1 MSHSQLLNNNNKNQQ
16 ISLKNQQNQQQNQ
29 QIKPQTSQNRQYIY
43 AHNGKKS
50 IANRNF
56 RASANNFRKT

>member
-1 MSHSQLLNNNNKNQQ
+1 MKN
-16 ISLKNQQNQQQNQ
+16 QQNQ

-50 IANRNF
+50 IANRNL
-56 RASANNFRKT
+56 RASANNLRKT